1 MRLSQAI
8 RLSNTPCIAFV
19 GSGGK
24 TTAIFQLA
32 REIALEGGAV
42 IVTATTHLHV
52 DQIIFADSHW
62 VPENPAE
69 LDSFQKI
76 LCGVMLVTG
85 PMEGD
90 RTMGVNAD
98 ILSRLREV
106 HNHYHLP
113 LLIEADG
120 SRQKPLKAPN
130 QNEPVIPEFVDQ
142 VVVVAG
148 LTGLG
153 KPLTEQFVHRPGIFA
168 NLSGLKLGDSIT
180 IEALSHVLT
189 HHSGGLKN
197 IPQQACRISLLNQA
211 DTPELQAEGNT
222 LAKKLLPTFHSV
234 VIGSLEK
241 AQIHAVY
248 EPVAGIVLAGGGS
261 SRYGHPKQILD
272 WHGKPFVRAVAETAL
287 TAGLSPVVVVTGAHS
302 EQVEAALG
310 NIPVKIVHNPDWQN
324 GQSTSIRSG
333 LQFLQ
338 HPATRSSLSEV
349 EEIGKDCERI
359 GAAIF
364 LLADQPQITPTIL
377 SALCEEHSRSLAP
390 IVAPL
395 VAGQRANPVLFDRST
410 FPDLMALRG
419 DVGGRGIFSRV
430 SVNYL
435 PWQDES
441 LLTDVD
447 SPEEYGRLLNE
458 E

>member
-1 MRLSQAI
+1 MQ
-8 RLSNTPCIAFV
+8 
-19 GSGGK
+19 
-24 TTAIFQLA
+24 IF
-32 REIALEGGAV
+32 
-42 IVTATTHLHV
+42 
-52 DQIIFADSHW
+52 
-62 VPENPAE
+62 
-69 LDSFQKI
+69 
-76 LCGVMLVTG
+76 
-85 PMEGD
+85 
-90 RTMGVNAD
+90 
-98 ILSRLREV
+98 SRLREI
-106 HNHYHLP
+106 HDHYRLP

-120 SRQKPLKAPN
+120 SRRKPLKAPN

-153 KPLTEQFVHRPGIFA
+153 KPLSEQFVHRPDIFA
-168 NLSGLKLGDSIT
+168 HLSGLMLGESIT

-189 HHSGGLKN
+189 HPSGGLKN
-197 IPQQACRISLLNQA
+197 IPRQACRISLLNQA
-211 DTPELQAEGNT
+211 DNPELQADGKT
-222 LAKKLLPTFHSV
+222 LAKKLLPIFHSI
-234 VIGSLEK
+234 VIGSLEN

-248 EPVAGIVLAGGGS
+248 EPVAGVVLAGGEA

-287 TAGLSPVVVVTGAHS
+287 TAGLSPVVVVTGAYS
-302 EQVEAALG
+302 EQVEAALV

-324 GQSTSIRSG
+324 GQSTSMQAG
-333 LQFLQ
+333 LEFLQ
-338 HPATRSSLSEV
+338 HPAPQSSLSMD
-349 EEIGKDCERI
+349 EEIEKDCEMV
-359 GAAIF
+359 GAVIF
-364 LLADQPQITPTIL
+364 LLADQPQISPTIL

-430 SVNYL
+430 SINYL

-441 LLTDVD
+441 LLIDID